1 VAVALVTLFGALP
14 VAIAAGLPLLSNKDT
29 ISYYTESGTSLS
41 APFPVDAGWKPTV
54 RVGKYVTRIS
64 WPRLRPLGA
73 TMDYVVLREWWTYAT
88 SCNAVTGAA
97 QCVVHGHLVSATH
110 RTEVVDHPAH
120 GKWTYRIAAVA
131 SWINDPTAGNIFVA
145 GPPVTVTVTR

>member
-1 VAVALVTLFGALP
+1 
-14 VAIAAGLPLLSNKDT
+14 
-29 ISYYTESGTSLS
+29 
-41 APFPVDAGWKPTV
+41 
-54 RVGKYVTRIS
+54 
-64 WPRLRPLGA
+64 
-73 TMDYVVLREWWTYAT
+73 MDYVVLREWWTYAT